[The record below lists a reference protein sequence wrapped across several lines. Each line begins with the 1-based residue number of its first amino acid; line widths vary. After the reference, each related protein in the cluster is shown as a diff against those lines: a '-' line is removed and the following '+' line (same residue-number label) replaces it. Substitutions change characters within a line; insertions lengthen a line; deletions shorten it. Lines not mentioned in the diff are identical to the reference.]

1 MCVCVF
7 WQVIGEKVAHAY
19 ACVCVFWQVIGENVA
34 HAYACVC
41 VFRQVIGEKVV
52 DAHGARILGDSTR
65 QNGFAE
71 KVVRRRQLEDER
83 QQGEH

>member
-1 MCVCVF
+1 MCCR
-7 WQVIGEKVAHAY
+7 QL
-19 ACVCVFWQVIGENVA
+19 IGENVA

-41 VFRQVIGEKVV
+41 VFWQLIGAKVV
-52 DAHGARILGDSTR
+52 HAHSARILGDSTR

-71 KVVRRRQLEDER
+71 KVLRRRQLEDER